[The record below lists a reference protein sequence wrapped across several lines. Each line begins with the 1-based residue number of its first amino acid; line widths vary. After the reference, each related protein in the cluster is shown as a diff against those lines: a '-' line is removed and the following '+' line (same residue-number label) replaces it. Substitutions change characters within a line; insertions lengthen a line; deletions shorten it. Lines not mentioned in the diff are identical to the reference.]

1 LPLWHFLNLS
11 LQHGLL
17 IDEHADD
24 FGLVGF
30 GLLQFKLMLTLGV
43 VLVEVIVWFFDF
55 FFYSL
60 DLCLEEPI
68 VEFEAV
74 S

>member
-1 LPLWHFLNLS
+1 VS

-30 GLLQFKLMLTLGV
+30 GLLREFKFMLTLGV
-43 VLVEVIVWFFDF
+43 VLVEVV
-55 FFYSL
+55 
-60 DLCLEEPI
+60 
-68 VEFEAV
+68 V
-74 S
+74 